1 MRHRQRETESH
12 RNGEMGYRET
22 DRQRHTASERE
33 RWRQRERQKCRETD
47 PERQTVE
54 RWSEKH
60 REAYLERQVQ
70 AENHRQ

>member
-1 MRHRQRETESH
+1 MERWATERQ
-12 RNGEMGYRET
+12 T
-22 DRQRHTASERE
+22 DRGIQIVRE

-54 RWSEKH
+54 IWSEKH

>member
-1 MRHRQRETESH
+1 MERWATERQ
-12 RNGEMGYRET
+12 T
-22 DRQRHTASERE
+22 DRCIQLVRERE